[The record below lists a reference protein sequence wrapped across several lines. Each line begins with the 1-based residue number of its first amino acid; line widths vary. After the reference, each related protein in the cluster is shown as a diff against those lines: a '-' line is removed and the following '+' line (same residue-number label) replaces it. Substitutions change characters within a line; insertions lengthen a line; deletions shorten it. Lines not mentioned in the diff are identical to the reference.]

1 MSNYIL
7 RQDLEGRSIVDFLGR
22 LGYFPVKKSGREFFY
37 HSMLRETG
45 KNTPSLAVWDEGG
58 KWMDH
63 GGSNQ
68 TGIQG
73 GGIVQLARAY
83 WPNHS
88 YFEVLQK
95 IQFTFDHFQKAEI
108 PLVDSFKSTNKEID
122 SILEFSHSQQLG
134 RNYVLSSY
142 LQNRGVESVASGLL
156 WEVYYRNKAFENPS
170 QLFYALGWR
179 NEKGNWEI
187 SSPKGFKASIGNKD
201 ISIIRGTADHL
212 VLFEGYFDFL
222 SWLKFKK
229 KEISPTIIVLNSVS
243 LVNRAIEAMREFNK
257 IDLYLDNDEVGKHFT
272 TLIKES
278 YPFANDRSNIYTG
291 FKDYNE
297 MLMHLLRN
305 GYSRINR

>member
-1 MSNYIL
+1 MTNYIS
-7 RQDLEGRSIVDFLGR
+7 RKVLEEQSIVDFLGR

-58 KWMDH
+58 KWIDH
-63 GGSNQ
+63 GGSNR

-73 GGIVQLARAY
+73 GGILQLARAY

-95 IQFTFDHFQKAEI
+95 IQFTFDHFEKAKI
-108 PLVDSFKSTNKEID
+108 PLLDSFKSTNKEID

-156 WEVYYRNKAFENPS
+156 WEVYYRNKAFKNPS
-170 QLFYALGWR
+170 QLCYAIGWK
-179 NEKGNWEI
+179 NEKSNWEI

-201 ISIIRGTADHL
+201 ISIIQGSAEH
-212 VLFEGYFDFL
+212 VALFEGYFDFL
-222 SWLKFKK
+222 SWRK
-229 KEISPTIIVLNSVS
+229 INGSSVHPTAIILNSVS
-243 LVNRAIEAMREFNK
+243 LVNRAVENMRKFNK
-257 IDLYLDNDEVGKHFT
+257 IDLYLDNDEVGKQCT
-272 TLIKES
+272 TLIKQA
-278 YPFANDRSNIYTG
+278 YPFANDRSDIYTG

-297 MLMHLLRN
+297 MLMDSLRN
-305 GYSRINR
+305 VYSRKNR

>member
-7 RQDLEGRSIVDFLGR
+7 RQDLEDRSIVDFLGR

-45 KNTPSLAVWDEGG
+45 KNTPSLAVWDEVG

-95 IQFTFDHFQKAEI
+95 IQYTFDHFQKADI
-108 PLVDSFKSTNKEID
+108 PIFKSNNALDQKINE
-122 SILEFSHSQQLG
+122 SLEFSHYQKLG
-134 RNYVLSSY
+134 KNYTLSKFLDS
-142 LQNRGVESVASGLL
+142 RGLESVASGFL
-156 WEVYYRNKAFENPS
+156 WEVYYRNKAFANPS

-187 SSPKGFKASIGNKD
+187 SSPNGFKASIGNKD
-201 ISIIRGTADHL
+201 ISIIRGAADHL

-222 SWLKFKK
+222 SWLKLR
-229 KEISPTIIVLNSVS
+229 ENETSSTVIVLNSVS
-243 LVNRAIEAMREFNK
+243 LVKRAVEAMREFNK
-257 IDLYLDNDEVGKHFT
+257 IDLYLDNDEAGKHCT

-278 YPFANDRSNIYTG
+278 YPFANDRSDIYNG

-297 MLMHLLRN
+297 MLMNSVRIVN
-305 GYSRINR
+305 SRINR